1 MHKHLKLCTLFL
13 LITTI
18 SFAQQSIVVTTRSNI
33 KDKNVVDTTKKSV
46 TPATQAK
53 PQSIVNT
60 TRSNIK
66 DRVVVDSTK
75 AAVTTTE
82 KTNGVVI
89 PGVGLVVKH
98 NGNRIGT
105 TNEKGELE
113 IAIKEKGDYIFIL
126 STGGTMSS
134 SPTNTAAKS
143 QGGPVKGVKV
153 ALGGN
158 GCCVQQS
165 PCCGKEKVSAITND
179 KGEVGFQ
186 NLEPGSYLLMV
197 HAATGGTSTKMGT
210 QN

>member
-13 LITTI
+13 LITAV
-18 SFAQQSIVVTTRSNI
+18 SFAQQSIVVTSRSNI

-60 TRSNIK
+60 SRSNIK

-105 TNEKGELE
+105 TNDKGELE
-113 IAIKEKGDYIFIL
+113 ITIKEKGDYIFTINGSEL
-126 STGGTMSS
+126 TA
-134 SPTNTAAKS
+134 TNNNNAAAKN
-143 QGGPVKGVKV
+143 QGGGIKGVKV
-153 ALGGN
+153 GLGGN
-158 GCCVQQS
+158 
-165 PCCGKEKVSAITND
+165 
-179 KGEVGFQ
+179 
-186 NLEPGSYLLMV
+186 
-197 HAATGGTSTKMGT
+197 
-210 QN
+210 